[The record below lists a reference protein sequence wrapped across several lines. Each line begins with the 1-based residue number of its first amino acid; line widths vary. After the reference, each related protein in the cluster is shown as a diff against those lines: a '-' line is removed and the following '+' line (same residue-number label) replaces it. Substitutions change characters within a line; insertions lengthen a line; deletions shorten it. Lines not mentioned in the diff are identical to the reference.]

1 MRRFQERIGYVLF
14 DNERDIK
21 HAIANDRH
29 DVLKEEM
36 AVHLYRAD
44 NIRMDIIYR
53 PLATPRSVRVE
64 VERFTDMFFPLNTQ
78 QADKDVVEGIE
89 ETYPPR
95 ILIDMNDI
103 SNWWGL
109 EEAVGLWYVK
119 ETIRI

>member
-1 MRRFQERIGYVLF
+1 
-14 DNERDIK
+14 
-21 HAIANDRH
+21 
-29 DVLKEEM
+29 M
-36 AVHLYRAD
+36 AVHLYHAD
-44 NIRMDIIYR
+44 NIHMDIIYH
-53 PLATPRSVRVE
+53 PLATPWSVRVE

-78 QADKDVVEGIE
+78 QADKDVVEGTK
-89 ETYPPR
+89 ETYPPK